1 MGSVDQAYNI
11 ADLRKMAL
19 KRVPHGLFEFVD
31 RGTEDEVS
39 LRNNRAVF
47 ERIRL
52 KPRNLVDVSKR
63 SQEITLFG
71 KKHKMPIVIAPTGT
85 AGLMWYEGE
94 IALARAA
101 AEAAIPFTLAT
112 GSMTAME
119 KVAEQAGGT
128 LWFQLYMWPERSLSH
143 KLVERAKAAGYE
155 ALVVTVDGVVP
166 GNREYNLRNG
176 FTIPFTFTRGN
187 ITDVLLHPRWMLGV
201 LARYLVTTG
210 MPRYQNYPTDIKY
223 RITAGPM
230 GRSSMR
236 NDSLNW
242 DDLRALRKL
251 WPHRLLVKGMLHPQ
265 DATMAADCGAD
276 GVIVSNHGGRNLDTV
291 ISPIEALPE
300 VVDAVG
306 KRIAVLVDSGFRRG
320 TDVIKALA
328 MGAQAVMIGRSTL
341 YGVAAGGEEGARR
354 AISIFRGEIDR
365 VIALLGCNS
374 ISELSTEHLQAPD
387 FPLRATDAVRPGL
400 KLLDTAGSLPDAAVL
415 QAAKSMTG

>member
-1 MGSVDQAYNI
+1 MASVAKAYNI
-11 ADLRKMAL
+11 FDLRRMAL
-19 KRVPHGLFEFVD
+19 KRVPKGLFEFVD

-52 KPRNLVDVSKR
+52 KPRTLVDVSKR
-63 SQEITLFG
+63 TQEVTLFG
-71 KKHKMPIVIAPTGT
+71 KKHRMPIVIAPTGT

-101 AEAAIPFTLAT
+101 AEAGIPFTLAT

-119 KVAEQAGGT
+119 RVAEEAGGT
-128 LWFQLYMWPERSLSH
+128 LWFQLYMWPDRSLSH
-143 KLVERAKAAGYE
+143 KLVERARAAGYE

-166 GNREYNLRNG
+166 GNREYNLRSG

-187 ITDVLLHPRWMLGV
+187 IVDVLLHPRWFCGV
-201 LARYLVTTG
+201 LIRYLLTTG
-210 MPRYQNYPTDIKY
+210 MPRYQNYPTDLKY

-242 DDLRALRKL
+242 DDLRALRKI

-265 DATMAADCGAD
+265 DAATAADCGAD
-276 GVIVSNHGGRNLDTV
+276 GVIVSNHGGRNLDTA

-300 VVDAVG
+300 IVDAVG
-306 KRIAVLVDSGFRRG
+306 KRVTVLVDSGFRRG
-320 TDVIKALA
+320 TDVAKALA

-354 AISIFRGEIDR
+354 AIALFRGEIDR
-365 VIALLGCNS
+365 VIALLGCNGV
-374 ISELSTEHLQAPD
+374 SELSTEHLHAPD
-387 FPLRATDAVRPGL
+387 LPVRVTEPVRPGL
-400 KLLDTAGSLPDAAVL
+400 KLLDTARAAER
-415 QAAKSMTG
+415 

>member
-1 MGSVDQAYNI
+1 MASVAKAYNI
-11 ADLRKMAL
+11 ADLRRMAL
-19 KRVPHGLFEFVD
+19 KRVPKGLFEFVD
-31 RGTEDEVS
+31 RGTEDEVT

-63 SQEITLFG
+63 SQEVTLFG

-101 AEAAIPFTLAT
+101 ADAGIPFTLAT

-119 KVAEQAGGT
+119 KVAELAGGT
-128 LWFQLYMWPERSLSH
+128 LWFQLYMWPDRSLSH
-143 KLVERAKAAGYE
+143 KLVDRARAAGYE

-187 ITDVLLHPRWMLGV
+187 IMDVLMHPRWFSGV
-201 LARYLVTTG
+201 LIRYLLTTG

-251 WPHRLLVKGMLHPQ
+251 WPHRLLVKGLLHPQ
-265 DATMAADCGAD
+265 DAVTAADCGAD

-306 KRIAVLVDSGFRRG
+306 KRVTVLVDSGFRRG
-320 TDVIKALA
+320 TDVAKALA

-354 AISIFRGEIDR
+354 AISLFRGEIDR

-374 ISELSTEHLQAPD
+374 VADLSTEHLHAPD
-387 FPLRATDAVRPGL
+387 LPVRVAEPVRPGL
-400 KLLDTAGSLPDAAVL
+400 KLLDTPRAAER
-415 QAAKSMTG
+415 